1 MRVLRRSM
9 ENAES
14 GNRSDSH
21 KGRATQQQRK
31 RTAQTKKKGIL
42 MFMREL
48 GIRI

>member
-21 KGRATQQQRK
+21 KGRATQQKRK
-31 RTAQTKKKGIL
+31 RIAQKKGIL